1 MDVAGLDFAGFTNI
15 EGLEV
20 AGFQIIEEA
29 AGLEIIEEAAGLEV
43 QAHTEDAM
51 DADTPQTSEHWWL
64 QSRPGRNDSMS
75 LRASNSATNGRQ
87 ELLSVSPL
95 EDLMRTIHRE
105 HSSAADRDVQ
115 FFRCSTRNCSR
126 AANHAGYETCCGK
139 CSSQGPHC
147 HTRECHG
154 RQSLAMSTL
163 VKRQQVLERLM
174 AKVDALPHRGTTRT
188 SEVPYD
194 DMR

>member
-1 MDVAGLDFAGFTNI
+1 MDVEGLDVEGFVDVAGF
-15 EGLEV
+15 EV
-20 AGFQIIEEA
+20 AGFQ
-29 AGLEIIEEAAGLEV
+29 IIEEAAGLEV

-115 FFRCSTRNCSR
+115 FFRCSTRHCSR

-147 HTRECHG
+147 HTRDCHG

-163 VKRQQVLERLM
+163 VKKQQVLERIM
-174 AKVDALPHRGTTRT
+174 AKVDALPPRGTTRN

-194 DMR
+194 DMRKS

>member
-1 MDVAGLDFAGFTNI
+1 MDVEGLDVEGFVDVAGF
-15 EGLEV
+15 EV

-29 AGLEIIEEAAGLEV
+29 AGVEV
-43 QAHTEDAM
+43 QAQTQDAM

-64 QSRPGRNDSMS
+64 QRRPGRNDSMS

-115 FFRCSTRNCSR
+115 FFRCSTRDCSR
-126 AANHAGYETCCGK
+126 AANHAGFETCCGK
-139 CSSQGPHC
+139 CISQGPHC

-154 RQSLAMSTL
+154 RQSLAMRTL
-163 VKRQQVLERLM
+163 VKRQKVLERIM
-174 AKVDALPHRGTTRT
+174 AKVDALPPRGTTRT
-188 SEVPYD
+188 SEVP
-194 DMR
+194 

>member
-1 MDVAGLDFAGFTNI
+1 MDVA
-15 EGLEV
+15 GLEV
-20 AGFQIIEEA
+20 AGFHIIEEDQVMA
-29 AGLEIIEEAAGLEV
+29 ADAVE
-43 QAHTEDAM
+43 AHTEDAM
-51 DADTPQTSEHWWL
+51 DAETPQSSDHWWL
-64 QSRPGRNDSMS
+64 QSRPCMHDAMS
-75 LRASNSATNGRQ
+75 LRGSNSEKDERQ

-95 EDLMRTIHRE
+95 EDLMRTIQRE

-115 FFRCSTRNCSR
+115 FFRCSTRHCSR

-147 HTRECHG
+147 HTRDCHG

-163 VKRQQVLERLM
+163 VKRQQVLERIM
-174 AKVDALPHRGTTRT
+174 AKVDALPPRGTTRT